1 MRLDQTYPKH
11 KEYLEFLYSIFSK
24 LTGPKGQPKIY
35 VRKPDSRTGKIYS
48 TIAFKTRAFSSLASF
63 HDLFY
68 DKGRK
73 KKIISNNI
81 ADLITP
87 ISLAFWI
94 MDDGSI
100 TTYKQTVLH
109 TNSYTKDEIIL
120 LQSALYIKFKLQ
132 TRLICKDKVKN
143 QWLIVIPIRQQIPRL
158 QNIVSDYMHDTMKL
172 LQK

>member
-11 KEYLEFLYSIFSK
+11 KEYLEILYSIFSN
-24 LTGPKGQPKIY
+24 LTGHKGQYKIY
-35 VRKPDSRTGKIYS
+35 VCIPDSRTGKNYS
-48 TIAFKTRAFSSLASF
+48 TIAFKTRGFSSLASF

-73 KKIISNNI
+73 IIPNNI